1 MESGHININ
10 KHKAV
15 WFDVECDPPTATSQ
29 QKGAMRCGKGIRFYT
44 KPHVAQA
51 KADLTKLLWNHG
63 PGEPLDGA
71 LCLRLTY
78 RFPMRKSETKAR
90 RALGFLH
97 HDKRPDLDNL
107 AKLTID
113 VMAGLKWFNDDAQI
127 SRLELSKCWSITPGI
142 RGEINV
148 I

>member
-1 MESGHININ
+1 MI
-10 KHKAV
+10 A
-15 WFDVECDPPTATSQ
+15 FDVQCDPPTATSQ
-29 QKGAMRCGKGIRFYT
+29 QKGAVRCGNGIRFFT

-51 KADLTKLLWNHG
+51 KADLTAMFR
-63 PGEPLDGA
+63 PYRPSDPLKGA
-71 LCLRLTY
+71 LRLRLDF
-78 RFPMRKSETKAR
+78 RFPIRKTETKAR
-90 RALGFLH
+90 RALGVIM

-142 RGEINV
+142 SGKINV

>member
-1 MESGHININ
+1 MT
-10 KHKAV
+10 
-15 WFDVECDPPTATSQ
+15 FDVQCNPPTATSQ
-29 QKGAMRCGKGIRFYT
+29 QKGAMRCGQGIRFFT

-51 KADLTKLLWNHG
+51 KADLSAWFAPYSPTD
-63 PGEPLDGA
+63 PLQGA
-71 LCLRLTY
+71 LRLRLDF

-90 RALGFLH
+90 RALGCIP

-127 SRLELSKCWSITPGI
+127 VRLELSKSWSVMPGI
-142 RGEINV
+142 SGEIDGF
-148 I
+148 

>member
-1 MESGHININ
+1 M
-10 KHKAV
+10 K
-15 WFDVECDPPTATSQ
+15 FDVECNPPTATSQ
-29 QKGAMRCGKGIRFYT
+29 QKGAMRCGNGIRFFT

-51 KADLTKLLWNHG
+51 KADLAAMFQPYG
-63 PGEPLDGA
+63 PSEPFKGA
-71 LCLRLTY
+71 LRLRLDF

-90 RALGFLH
+90 RALGVIM

-113 VMAGLKWFNDDAQI
+113 VMAGLFWFKDDAQI
-127 SRLELSKCWSITPGI
+127 SRLELSKCWSISPGI
-142 RGEINV
+142 SGEIYV

>member
-1 MESGHININ
+1 ME
-10 KHKAV
+10 
-15 WFDVECDPPTATSQ
+15 FDVQCDPPTATSQ
-29 QKGAMRCGKGIRFYT
+29 QKGAMRCGKGVRFYT
-44 KPHVAQA
+44 KPHVALA
-51 KADLTKLLWNHG
+51 KADLAQLFAGKG
-63 PGEPLDGA
+63 PSEPLKGA
-71 LCLRLTY
+71 LRLRLDF

-90 RALGFLH
+90 RALGCIM

-113 VMAGLKWFNDDAQI
+113 VLAGLNWFDDDAQI

-142 RGEINV
+142 SGKLNV

>member
-1 MESGHININ
+1 MLE
-10 KHKAV
+10 
-15 WFDVECDPPTATSQ
+15 FDVKCNPPTATSQ
-29 QKGAMRCGKGIRFYT
+29 QKGAMRCGNGIRFFT

-51 KADLTKLLWNHG
+51 KADLTQLFAWKG
-63 PGEPLDGA
+63 PSEPLEGA
-71 LCLRLTY
+71 LRLRLDF

-90 RALGFLH
+90 RALGIIM

-113 VMAGLKWFNDDAQI
+113 VMAGLFWFKDDAQI
-127 SRLELSKCWSITPGI
+127 SRLELSKCWSISPGI
-142 RGEINV
+142 SGKINV